1 MAQKNKKQNKMPPKA
16 SQLKNETQKCNN
28 ALLFWS
34 AVPGYCIDR
43 LQPFQCLIFVA
54 VCHSVASFSTSVLH
68 FSQSLHVGNLI
79 SQCFNKSNSLLVEIS
94 SLFLLSRRCYYCC
107 HLYFLARFILSSCY
121 FCLNLNYSNSGGS
134 GTQ

>member
-1 MAQKNKKQNKMPPKA
+1 MYLKIVLILCPMWYFYHADKQKNLKMPPKA
-16 SQLKNETQKCNN
+16 SQLKKRNKKCNN
-28 ALLFWS
+28 TLLFWS

-68 FSQSLHVGNLI
+68 FSQSLHVGNVI

-94 SLFLLSRRCYYCC
+94 SLFLLSMYCYYCC
-107 HLYFLARFILSSCY
+107 HLYFLAHVSY
-121 FCLNLNYSNSGGS
+121 
-134 GTQ
+134 